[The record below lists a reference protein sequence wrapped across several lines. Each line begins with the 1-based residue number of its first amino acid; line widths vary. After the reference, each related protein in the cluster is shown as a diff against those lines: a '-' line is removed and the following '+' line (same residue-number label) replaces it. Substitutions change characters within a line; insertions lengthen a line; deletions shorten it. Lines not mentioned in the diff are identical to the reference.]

1 MTNKFKVG
9 DRVKGTSDWSATYG
23 IKGTITDRNII
34 TYEVTFDFTD
44 GCCKDKWSMEEE
56 ELELV
61 ND

>member
-1 MTNKFKVG
+1 MTSKFKVG

-23 IKGTITDRNII
+23 IEGTVTGRNIV
-34 TYEVTFDFTD
+34 TYEVKFDFANGKYGD
-44 GCCKDKWSMEEE
+44 GWMMDED